1 MKIKKKAAVA
11 AAVFAAAMNFSAC
24 AYGPPPE
31 SDFPDHSS
39 GEVYSTPA
47 AESNDFDPVDN
58 VNYDV
63 YGPPEEEWEDEMTE
77 ESVADESSDMTVDTN
92 ENSEVNADE

>member
-11 AAVFAAAMNFSAC
+11 AAVFAAAMNLSAC

-31 SDFPDHSS
+31 SDFPNHSS
-39 GEVYSTPA
+39 GEVYDTPVG
-47 AESNDFDPVDN
+47 NGFDPADN

-63 YGPPEEEWEDEMTE
+63 YGPPDWEWEDETTGESKTE
-77 ESVADESSDMTVDTN
+77 NISDNTEDENTGDDVQ
-92 ENSEVNADE
+92 